1 MESKD
6 LHIIYFD
13 GICNYCNSIVQFI
26 IRRDKS
32 KKFKFAALQSTYG
45 QLFLKKNNFNSTD
58 FDTIIYQE
66 EDKIYIKSDAALRI
80 AWSLCGGWKYF
91 YYLIYLPKFIR
102 NGIYDLI
109 ANNRYRIFGKRESC
123 MLPSED
129 ERARFL
135 E

>member
-26 IRRDKS
+26 IRRDNS
-32 KKFKFAALQSTYG
+32 KKFKFAALQSSYG
-45 QLFLKKNNFNSTD
+45 QLFLKKNNLNTAD
-58 FDTIIYQE
+58 FDSIIYQE
-66 EDKIYIKSDAALRI
+66 VDKIFIKSDAALKI
-80 AWSLCGGWKYF
+80 ARSLGGGWKYF

-109 ANNRYRIFGKRESC
+109 AKNRYRIFGKRDSC
-123 MLPSED
+123 LIPSED
-129 ERARFL
+129 VKGRFF